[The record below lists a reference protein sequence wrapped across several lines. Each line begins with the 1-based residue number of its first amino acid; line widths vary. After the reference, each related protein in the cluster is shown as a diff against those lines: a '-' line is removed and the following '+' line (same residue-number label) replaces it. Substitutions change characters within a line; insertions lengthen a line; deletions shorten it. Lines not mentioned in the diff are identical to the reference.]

1 MGIKRQI
8 TLIRNVVI
16 VTSQVHV
23 KEHHDT
29 EAKMSAGNNDPDDV
43 EDVKVPRQ
51 AAAAAAGSPADSGRG
66 SRDASA
72 KSKATLRASVG
83 SAATGVSEGGEGG
96 EHEGAKWNPF
106 FDTSNAIA
114 IRIKELDQC
123 CCANVPCVS
132 IIKEYCESR

>member
-23 KEHHDT
+23 KEE
-29 EAKMSAGNNDPDDV
+29 EAATDSKMSGSDADV
-43 EDVKVPRQ
+43 EDVKVPRS
-51 AAAAAAGSPADSGRG
+51 AGSPADSGRG

-72 KSKATLRASVG
+72 KSKATLRASSVG
-83 SAATGVSEGGEGG
+83 SGGGAEGSEG

>member
-29 EAKMSAGNNDPDDV
+29 EAKMSAGSNDPDDV

-51 AAAAAAGSPADSGRG
+51 AAAATGSPADSGRG

-83 SAATGVSEGGEGG
+83 SASSEAGGGEDP
-96 EHEGAKWNPF
+96 EGAKWNPF

-132 IIKEYCESR
+132 IIKEYCESRYS